1 MKFKTATLAVLL
13 YATLARAATFEA
25 ALDPSSVPGQISGT
39 LQFSFSTTNP
49 ADYNPATGYWVS
61 IIKETSPTT
70 FEVEQTV
77 QTKPGGKCSTLDTKT
92 GHILVSAIEALPAP
106 AAGDAATPA
115 PTPAASPA
123 TNAPAGG
130 QRRGGRGGGP
140 GLLDLIVVGK

>member
-1 MKFKTATLAVLL
+1 MSADDGKIISTLP
-13 YATLARAATFEA
+13 LAGGSDSGGFNPDTMEA
-25 ALDPSSVPGQISGT
+25 FSSHGNGT
-39 LQFSFSTTNP
+39 L
-49 ADYNPATGYWVS
+49 S

-106 AAGDAATPA
+106 AAGDAVTPA
-115 PTPAASPA
+115 PTSAASPA